1 MVCNNI
7 RMVSLS
13 WKTERRKVSSLV
25 PYDKN
30 PRRLTE
36 VQAQQL
42 TKSLERFN
50 LVEIPA
56 VNTDGVVVAG
66 HQRLA
71 MLKALGRGDEV
82 VDVRVPNR
90 KLSTAELKEYNL
102 RSNKNT
108 GEWDLGILASDFDIE
123 MLKDVGF
130 TDAELSKIPFEGL
143 DPNNLNDVP
152 PVPDAAT
159 SKLGDLFVLGGHRL
173 LCGDSCKVADVQRL
187 MGGKLAECVFT
198 DPPYGVSVNQGST
211 QDLKRR
217 HRRIDGKKI
226 TNDELVGKVLYNF
239 LLSSF
244 KNMCQ
249 VMRPGAAIYVCHSDT
264 ERLNFLNAFIA
275 AGLEFKEVLVWV
287 KNSLVMGR
295 QDYHWR
301 HEPILYGWKPGAA
314 HRWYGDRKNTT
325 VFENFPCLQIIPLIE
340 KRGFHITVSTAENH
354 VSFEVP
360 SVKVLEAF
368 TGDKSSVWYFNRPAS
383 SKEHPTMKPVELIT
397 RALNN
402 SSKRGDIVL
411 DLFGGSGSTLIAA
424 EHLGRLGYL
433 MELSPL
439 YVDVIIKRWEDATG
453 KKAVKL

>member
-1 MVCNNI
+1 MG
-7 RMVSLS
+7 MVSLS
-13 WKTERRKVSSLV
+13 WKTERRKVSALI

-36 VQAQQL
+36 AQAQQL

-56 VNTDGVVVAG
+56 INTDGVIVAG

-130 TDAELSKIPFEGL
+130 TDAELSKMPFEGL
-143 DPNNLNDVP
+143 GPDNLNDVP
-152 PVPDAAT
+152 PVPDKAT
-159 SKLGDLFVLGGHRL
+159 SKLGDLFALGGHRL
-173 LCGDSCKVADVQRL
+173 LCGDSCKPADVQRL
-187 MGGKLAECVFT
+187 MGGKMAECVFT
-198 DPPYGVSVNQGST
+198 DPPYNVNYTG
-211 QDLKRR
+211 LRKMRNE
-217 HRRIDGKKI
+217 IL
-226 TNDELVGKVLYNF
+226 NDSMSGDDFYLF
-239 LLSSF
+239 LLSAF
-244 KNMCQ
+244 KNMAAA
-249 VMRPGAAIYVCHSDT
+249 MAPGAGIYVCHGDN
-264 ERLNFLNAFIA
+264 ERFNFQKAMVN
-275 AGLEFKEVLVWV
+275 AGLEQKECIIWV
-287 KNSLVMGR
+287 KNSLVIGR

-301 HEPILYGWKPGAA
+301 HEPILYGWKPGAS
-314 HRWYGDRKNTT
+314 HRWYGDRKGTT
-325 VFENFPCLQIIPLIE
+325 VLENFPCLQIVPLIE

-354 VSFEVP
+354 VSFECKD
-360 SVKVLEAF
+360 VKVLEAF
-368 TGDKSSVWYFNRPAS
+368 TGDKSSVWYFNRPTS

-424 EHLGRLGYL
+424 EHIGRLGYL
-433 MELSPL
+433 MELSPIFC
-439 YVDVIIKRWEDATG
+439 DVILERWSRATG
-453 KKAVKL
+453 KKWEKLN

>member
-1 MVCNNI
+1 MA
-7 RMVSLS
+7 MVSLS
-13 WKTERRKVSSLV
+13 WKTERRKVSALI

-56 VNTDGVVVAG
+56 INTDGVVVAG

-90 KLSTAELKEYNL
+90 KLSTAELKEYNI

-130 TDAELSKIPFEGL
+130 TDAELSKMPFEGL
-143 DPNNLNDVP
+143 GPDNLNDVP
-152 PVPDAAT
+152 PVPDKAT
-159 SKLGDLFVLGGHRL
+159 SKLGDLFALGGHRL
-173 LCGDSCKVADVQRL
+173 LCGDSCKPADIQRL
-187 MGGKLAECVFT
+187 MGGKMAECVFT
-198 DPPYGVSVNQGST
+198 DPPYNVDYGVKGRKILN
-211 QDLKRR
+211 DAM
-217 HRRIDGKKI
+217 GKG
-226 TNDELVGKVLYNF
+226 EFYSF
-239 LLSSF
+239 LLEAF
-244 KNMCQ
+244 KNMAAALA
-249 VMRPGAAIYVCHSDT
+249 PGGAIYVCHADT
-264 ERLNFLNAFIA
+264 ERLNFLNAFLA
-275 AGLEFKEVLVWV
+275 AGLEFKEVVVWV

-301 HEPILYGWKPGAA
+301 HEPILYGWKPGAS
-314 HRWYGDRKNTT
+314 HRWYGDRKGTT
-325 VFENFPCLQIIPLIE
+325 VLENFPCLQIVPLIE

-368 TGDKSSVWYFNRPAS
+368 TGDKSSVWYFNRPTS

-424 EHLGRLGYL
+424 EHIGRLGYL
-433 MELSPL
+433 MELSPVF
-439 YVDVIIKRWEDATG
+439 VDVIIKRWENATG